1 MTKEE
6 IFDLV
11 QSLVQTFGTVDA
23 ALKAVHDTPFPRK
36 KRHVKKILQKWLRTY
51 NYFHRGGS
59 ST

>member
-36 KRHVKKILQKWLRTY
+36 KRHVKKIL
-51 NYFHRGGS
+51 
-59 ST
+59 